1 MDIVKKMQGHPVYN
15 KPDEKILVVNR
26 DCIIGKESFNGFK
39 PLNDFDY
46 YQKLVDQ
53 NKEFKWR
60 SQMEIDPSF
69 KQIIPYIIFN
79 YQDKIFL
86 MQRQSTASEARL
98 QSKYSLGIGGHIRE
112 EDILGKDLSDWT
124 RREFYEEIDYAGSFS
139 IRPLGIIN
147 DESNEVGRV
156 HIGFAFLLIGDSSDI
171 SIRSE
176 LKSGSLMSLQEC
188 GEFYH
193 NMETWTQ
200 IIFNHLNTNGF

>member
-1 MDIVKKMQGHPVYN
+1 MDIVKKMQDHSIYT
-15 KPDEKILVVNR
+15 KTDEKILVVNR
-26 DCIIGKESFNGFK
+26 DSILGKASINGFK

-60 SQMEIDPSF
+60 SQMEMDPAF
-69 KQIIPYIIFN
+69 KQIIPYLIFN
-79 YQDKIFL
+79 YQDKFFL
-86 MQRQSTASEARL
+86 MQRQSTASETRL
-98 QSKYSLGIGGHIRE
+98 QSKYSLGIGGHVRE
-112 EDILGKDLSDWT
+112 DDILGKDLFDWT
-124 RREFYEEIDYAGSFS
+124 KREFYEEIEYAGSFS

-147 DESNEVGRV
+147 DESNDVGKV
-156 HIGFAFLLIGDSSDI
+156 HIGFAFLLTGDSSDI

-176 LKSGSLMSLQEC
+176 LKSGSLMTLQEC

-200 IIFNHLNTNGF
+200 IIFNHLNNNGF